1 MASSST
7 AATTSTASTS
17 SAPVFSG
24 TSTYASQFNSAITR
38 AVAIFSL
45 PITQLQSDQTT
56 LTSQASALGSID
68 ADFTALQTAVQAI
81 DTAVSG
87 SSFNT
92 TISNTDAL
100 TASTSDGAT
109 EGNYSVQIDSIG
121 AFATSLTSSTWN
133 AASGPA
139 QTYTLTVGS
148 SSFNIKPSDNSA
160 ASVVAAI
167 NAQQGS
173 LVQAT
178 VVNVGSNSSPDYR
191 ISLQNQSLGD
201 SPVNL
206 QLNGTDLQTA
216 QTQGALATYEV
227 NGSGVQVTST
237 SRTANIAP
245 GLSVQLQQQTT
256 SPVNVTVTRSSSA
269 LATALSN
276 FADSYNTC
284 VSAVDE
290 QRGQNGGA
298 LQGQQISFDLSN
310 ALASMGTYA
319 GGSLGGLSGVG
330 LTLNADGTFTFNQ
343 STLLSQD
350 FTSSSAVNSFL
361 GSISNQNGFLGSINN
376 ILNGLEDST
385 TGAIKTTEAAYVAQ
399 STRMTNEIA
408 NEQQQ
413 AALLQTNLINQMT
426 QADSLIA
433 TMQSQYSY
441 LTAVFN
447 AEQVQAQQNASV

>member
-1 MASSST
+1 
-7 AATTSTASTS
+7 
-17 SAPVFSG
+17 
-24 TSTYASQFNSAITR
+24 
-38 AVAIFSL
+38 
-45 PITQLQSDQTT
+45 
-56 LTSQASALGSID
+56 
-68 ADFTALQTAVQAI
+68 
-81 DTAVSG
+81 
-87 SSFNT
+87 
-92 TISNTDAL
+92 
-100 TASTSDGAT
+100 
-109 EGNYSVQIDSIG
+109 
-121 AFATSLTSSTWN
+121 
-133 AASGPA
+133 
-139 QTYTLTVGS
+139 
-148 SSFNIKPSDNSA
+148 
-160 ASVVAAI
+160 
-167 NAQQGS
+167 
-173 LVQAT
+173 
-178 VVNVGSNSSPDYR
+178 
-191 ISLQNQSLGD
+191 
-201 SPVNL
+201 
-206 QLNGTDLQTA
+206 
-216 QTQGALATYEV
+216 V

-376 ILNGLEDST
+376 ILNGLEDTT